1 VKVNRSTRQHG
12 FTLIEL
18 ILVIVIL
25 GVLAAV
31 AVPRFI
37 DLSSEA
43 EVASVRAQ
51 AGALTSAS
59 SMNFAAFKAGRS
71 TADPDNPNH
80 AVVIT
85 GAASAV
91 CVDATLNRLLSSDA
105 FPGDFTATADSG
117 DCDDDAFVRCLI
129 KPTNAGTDAD
139 SEAIASIYCTK

>member
-1 VKVNRSTRQHG
+1 MNRSTRQHG

-71 TADPDNPNH
+71 TAAGDPNN
-80 AVVIT
+80 AVAIT

-91 CVDATLNRLLSSDA
+91 CVNDTLNRLLSSDA
-105 FPGDFTATADSG
+105 FPGDFTATAAATEPGS
-117 DCDDDAFVRCLI
+117 CATDAFVRCTI
-129 KPTNAGTDAD
+129 KPSRSGEQGE
-139 SEAIASIYCTK
+139 EAIATIYCTK

>member
-1 VKVNRSTRQHG
+1 MNRSTRQYG

-59 SMNFAAFKAGRS
+59 SMNFAAFKAGRG
-71 TADPDNPNH
+71 TGTDTNAAVLIAGDADQVCDN
-80 AVVIT
+80 
-85 GAASAV
+85 
-91 CVDATLNRLLSSDA
+91 DTLNSLLASDV
-105 FPGDFTATADSG
+105 FPDDFTATVATDSG
-117 DCDDDAFVRCLI
+117 DCDDDAFVRCTI
-129 KPTNAGTDAD
+129 TPSSSGAQGEEDTAT
-139 SEAIASIYCTK
+139 IYCTK